1 MKILDRYI
9 FFTYVK
15 TFLSIFIILMF
26 IFVLQ
31 SVWLYIQELAGR
43 DLDFIVI
50 SKFLFYATPSL
61 VQLVLPLSVLLTSI
75 MTFGNFAENYEFA
88 AMKSTGIS
96 LQRAMKSVIFFV
108 IFLGI
113 ISFLFANYVIPASQV
128 EFRNLRRNISKLKP
142 AMAIRSGQFT
152 QMGDDI
158 NIRVASKSGEQDQYL
173 TDVIIHKKEN
183 NRSGNYTVIKA
194 KQGEFISSL
203 DSPIV
208 SLKLIDGNYYSEIY
222 QKDYR
227 KRRREPF
234 AKSYFETYTLNIDL
248 SDLDDVDL
256 DSKEIDNSYQMLN
269 AKALDS
275 VVGDLSVKFINER
288 EKFGAKYAEKSAIK
302 PLGKNFAVKANDS
315 LSKEQLLDNF
325 KLSSNVRI
333 LEIAKSSL
341 STTITDIKN
350 RKKRLQVD
358 VKRINKFE
366 IAIHEKYVLGFSCIL
381 LFFVGAPL
389 GAIIRKGGLGL
400 PIVIGVVL
408 FLAFHFIGIFAK
420 NSAEDNTII
429 PFVASWLSTFIL
441 LPLGIYLTSR
451 ATTDQGIFDVGI
463 ISVIKERFFAKKE
476 NQTSIKQTIP
486 SYELTEDEVNI
497 LDNRSINQLKDIVQN
512 YREYNYRKEVHYGA
526 LERLDK
532 LGITI
537 DHLTV
542 QGYYKETQVKKVEE
556 VYNKYLKYSSL
567 TFIFFIT
574 FFAVCV
580 LQVISL
586 FTNNVFSE
594 VIIVVFKAI
603 FSISVIVVISGFFI
617 SLTLTIIYHRVFFKK
632 IGKKPELSMWFLYY
646 LIGLIGYP
654 IIHFYYRKQIK
665 EEIELLKKA
674 ARYI

>member
-1 MKILDRYI
+1 
-9 FFTYVK
+9 
-15 TFLSIFIILMF
+15 MF

-43 DLDFIVI
+43 DLDFLVI
-50 SKFLFYATPSL
+50 SKFLLYATPSL

-96 LQRAMKSVIFFV
+96 LQRAMKSVIFFIV
-108 IFLGI
+108 FLGL

-142 AMAIRSGQFT
+142 SVAVRSGQFT

-158 NIRVASKSGEQDQYL
+158 NIRVASKSGDTDQYL
-173 TDVIIHKKEN
+173 TDVIIHKKEK
-183 NRSGNYTVIKA
+183 NRSGNYTVIKS
-194 KQGEFISSL
+194 KSGEFISSL

-208 SLKLIDGNYYSEIY
+208 SLQLIDGNYYSEIY

-227 KRRREPF
+227 KRKREPF
-234 AKSYFETYTLNIDL
+234 AKSYFETYTINIDL

-256 DSKEIDNSYQMLN
+256 DSKDIDNSYQMLN
-269 AKALDS
+269 ASELDS
-275 VVGDLSVKFINER
+275 VVGDLSVRFIKER
-288 EKFGAKYAEKSAIK
+288 EKFSNKYAEKSSLI
-302 PLGKNFAVKANDS
+302 PLGKNFTNNAKDS
-315 LSKEQLLDNF
+315 IAKEELLDNF
-325 KLSSNVRI
+325 ELSARVRI
-333 LEIAKSSL
+333 LEVAKTSL

-350 RKKRLQVD
+350 RKKRFKTD

-400 PIVIGVVL
+400 PIVIGVVV

-441 LPLGIYLTSR
+441 LPLGMYLTYR
-451 ATTDQGIFDVGI
+451 ATTDQGIFDVALF
-463 ISVIKERFFAKKE
+463 STIKERLFSKKE
-476 NQTSIKQTIP
+476 NNTVDSLETIP
-486 SYELTEDEVNI
+486 SYELNSDEINI

-512 YREYNYRKEVHYGA
+512 YREYDYRKEMLYGA
-526 LERLDK
+526 LERLNE

-537 DHLTV
+537 EHLTV
-542 QGYYKETQVKKVEE
+542 QGYYKEAQIGKIEKL
-556 VYNKYLKYSSL
+556 YNRYIKYSSL
-567 TFIFFIT
+567 TFKFFIAIFIIGIIQTINIIGGYDFFKTLPPFFKIIFSFIGLLIPAFFIT
-574 FFAVCV
+574 
-580 LQVISL
+580 LIL
-586 FTNNVFSE
+586 T
-594 VIIVVFKAI
+594 
-603 FSISVIVVISGFFI
+603 FI
-617 SLTLTIIYHRVFFKK
+617 THNKFFKE
-632 IGKKPELSMWFLYY
+632 IEKKPELSMWFLYY
-646 LIGLIGYP
+646 TIGLIGYP
-654 IIHFYYRKQIK
+654 IIHFYFRSRIK
-665 EEIELLKKA
+665 EERKLIKQA
-674 ARYI
+674 SRHI